1 MFLSPGEQVSVEN
14 LLHGIVTLSGNDA
27 SVVLAECI
35 AGTEQA
41 FAASDERAWPS
52 GSA

>member
-1 MFLSPGEQVSVEN
+1 MFLSPGEQVSVRN

-35 AGTEQA
+35 AGHRA
-41 FAASDERAWPS
+41 RLRRADERRAQASW
-52 GSA
+52 A